1 VSSVRRIGLP
11 QAHRMRHDPHFV
23 DQLARPTGAP
33 IGRMVG
39 VEEIEANPHQP
50 RQNLGDLSELVASV
64 REKGILEPLL
74 VRALGPARFQIIA
87 GERRFRAA
95 VEAGLDEVP
104 CVIREAS
111 ESELMELALIEN
123 LQRRDLTAFEEA
135 DGLRALAETHGYTH
149 EMMAERLGKGRTS
162 ITETLSLASMPEE
175 VRQICR
181 LADISSKSLLLQVI
195 RQSDTQKMLSFVER
209 LQKEGRTREDAR
221 RISGERKK
229 APRGRPRN
237 FIFKFQPR
245 EKSYS
250 LNLQF
255 RKTEV
260 PREEIIRTLERILS
274 ELRSQES

>member
-1 VSSVRRIGLP
+1 MTS
-11 QAHRMRHDPHFV
+11 
-23 DQLARPTGAP
+23 RPSK
-33 IGRMVG
+33 R
-39 VEEIEANPHQP
+39 
-50 RQNLGDLSELVASV
+50 
-64 REKGILEPLL
+64 
-74 VRALGPARFQIIA
+74 
-87 GERRFRAA
+87 
-95 VEAGLDEVP
+95 
-104 CVIREAS
+104 
-111 ESELMELALIEN
+111 
-123 LQRRDLTAFEEA
+123 LTAYA
-135 DGLRALAETHGYTH
+135 ALAETHGYTH

-162 ITETLSLASMPEE
+162 ITETLSLAAMPEE

-255 RKTEV
+255 RKAEV

-274 ELRSQES
+274 ELRSQEP